1 MDVQSFYRQMADYV
15 RWKSSLS
22 NQLSAFLRW
31 YKTHQAADVTA
42 LRCLHQALQTL
53 NDDSFL
59 LVLVGEVSRGKTELI
74 NALLYP
80 HYDCKLLPSGPG
92 RTTMCPTEIYFDPLQ
107 QSNVLRL
114 LPIETRRS
122 SATLTSFRRIPK
134 YWVTAPLDSSD
145 PHALAEALQR
155 LAQVK
160 RVTTEEAHALGF
172 DLSHLKAGNDG
183 LWEIP
188 AWRHALLNM
197 DHPLLRHGL
206 RLLDTPG
213 LNVLGNEPEL
223 TLNNLPDADA
233 ILFMLA
239 ADVGL
244 SASDTQIW
252 RDHIKPMADDAPE
265 RVLVLLN
272 KMDNLWGQDGS
283 DQAEVTASV
292 RAATARSLA
301 IGEKQ
306 VLTLSARQALQAQ
319 QQPDQQLLDFS
330 QLPQI
335 EQQLAQQLIRNQERL
350 SGSVQVAD
358 AIQVMQNTR
367 KLMKERLLRAQQER
381 EQLRKVLDSPAQSA
395 AQINSL
401 RQQVRHLHQLYRRQ
415 SLDLRAYQRELERRC
430 EAMRVPMAAFHLEG
444 LINSTYEEMLKS
456 WTFVGL
462 GRVLGRFFEQLQQR
476 SDRLRLEVQAAN
488 ESLLRIYDGARYH
501 HRNPQE
507 ALARRFDLQPYQR
520 QLALLEQQAR
530 EFRRSLVSMLG
541 LRHHR
546 AARFMQ
552 TLGQEVRAINNQL
565 QEKLDGWVEF
575 VMIPMLQETEQQK
588 ETLDSYLKQMTQLR
602 QQRSDQW
609 ARVQQLKQELVE
621 KQTALSELDD
631 IVTGAQTTPAPP
643 LQEGAHH
650 S

>member
-22 NQLSAFLRW
+22 TQLSAFLCW
-31 YKTHQAADVTA
+31 YKTYQPADATA
-42 LRCLHQALQTL
+42 LRCLRQALQTL
-53 NDDSFL
+53 NSDSFL

-80 HYDCKLLPSGPG
+80 QYDCKLLPSGPG
-92 RTTMCPTEIYFDPLQ
+92 RTTMCPTEIYYDPLEQ
-107 QSNVLRL
+107 ANVLRL

-134 YWVTAPLDSSD
+134 HWVSVPLDSSD
-145 PHALAEALQR
+145 PTALAAALQR

-172 DLSHLKAGNDG
+172 DLGHLKAASDG

-223 TLNNLPDADA
+223 TLSNLPDADS

-239 ADVGL
+239 ADIGL

-252 RDHIKPMADDAPE
+252 RDHIKPMAEETPE

-272 KMDNLWGQDGS
+272 KMDNLWGEASG
-283 DQAEVTASV
+283 DQAQVSANV
-292 RAATARSLA
+292 RASTARALRMS
-301 IGEKQ
+301 EDQ

-319 QQPDQQLLDFS
+319 QQPNEELLQFS
-330 QLPQI
+330 HLPQI
-335 EQQLAQQLIRNQERL
+335 EQQLAQQLIRNQEHL
-350 SGSVQVAD
+350 SSSVQVTD

-367 KLMKERLLRAQQER
+367 KLMKERLERARQER

-444 LINSTYEEMLKS
+444 LINATYEEMLKS

-462 GRVLGRFFEQLQQR
+462 GRVLGKFFEQLHQR

-488 ESLLRIYDGARYH
+488 ESLLRIYENARYH
-501 HRNPQE
+501 RRNPQE

-520 QLALLEQQAR
+520 QLGLLEQQAR
-530 EFRRSLVSMLG
+530 EFRRSLVTMLG
-541 LRHHR
+541 LRRHR
-546 AARFMQ
+546 AARFMH
-552 TLGQEVRAINNQL
+552 TLGQEVRTINNQL
-565 QEKLDGWVEF
+565 QEKLDGWVESA
-575 VMIPMLQETEQQK
+575 MTPMLQETEQQK

-602 QQRSDQW
+602 QQRSEQW
-609 ARVQQLKQELVE
+609 ARVQELKQELAVQE
-621 KQTALSELDD
+621 AALSELDH
-631 IVTGAQTTPAPP
+631 IITSAQATPAAP
-643 LQEGAHH
+643 LPDGA
-650 S
+650 SLA